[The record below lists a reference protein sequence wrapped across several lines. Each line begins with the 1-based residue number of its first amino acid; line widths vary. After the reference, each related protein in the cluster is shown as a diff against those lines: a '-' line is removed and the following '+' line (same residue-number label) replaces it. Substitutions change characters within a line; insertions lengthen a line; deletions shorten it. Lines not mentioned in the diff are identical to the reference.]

1 MAANPRHIQLAKALP
16 ERLTR
21 FFARYPPAAILPQTS
36 TTSEA
41 PSTAIP
47 NPFKAQKHPV
57 TGKWHDPVFSLR
69 RQADLIKLAQ
79 RHGVEELMPFS
90 VKSPAE
96 RLRRREENGLRVKG
110 TGVGQRVKGKEDE
123 RQLKARC
130 VVIPR
135 EEGTMRRRRWDGILG
150 DGILTERQTREEET
164 GYVGD
169 ATDDPDLEGG
179 KDKPLS
185 PCTC

>member
-1 MAANPRHIQLAKALP
+1 
-16 ERLTR
+16 
-21 FFARYPPAAILPQTS
+21 
-36 TTSEA
+36 
-41 PSTAIP
+41 
-47 NPFKAQKHPV
+47 
-57 TGKWHDPVFSLR
+57 
-69 RQADLIKLAQ
+69 
-79 RHGVEELMPFS
+79 MPFS

-135 EEGTMRRRRWDGILG
+135 EEGTMRRRRWDGILM
-150 DGILTERQTREEET
+150 DGILTEIQTREEET

-179 KDKPLS
+179 KNKPLS
-185 PCTC
+185 PAHV